1 LAGRLLLDAL
11 AMALQNAKAMETDL
25 LSTRAIE
32 KVSRGRQFEDL
43 ATEHCKAKGYQ
54 ILHRNYRQG
63 RLEADI
69 VAKVGQLLIVV
80 EVRGR
85 TASTFRASKTIHPNK
100 LRRLGVLAQTL
111 ARRYRAPKIRL
122 ELLEIV
128 PVRRPLPSEPLATD
142 LAAHVFQNFR
152 LH

>member
-1 LAGRLLLDAL
+1 
-11 AMALQNAKAMETDL
+11 MALQNAKAMETDSL
-25 LSTRAIE
+25 FTRAIE

-43 ATEHCKAKGYQ
+43 AIDYCKAKGYQ
-54 ILHRNYRQG
+54 IVHRNYRQG

-69 VAKVGQLLIVV
+69 IAKVGDLLIVV

-85 TASTFRASKTIHPNK
+85 TTATFRASKTIHPNK
-100 LRRLGVLAQTL
+100 LRRLRALAQML

-122 ELLEIV
+122 ELLEII
-128 PVRRPLPSEPLATD
+128 PVRPPLRSEPLAND
-142 LAAHVFQNFR
+142 LAAHVFQTFR

>member
-1 LAGRLLLDAL
+1 LAV
-11 AMALQNAKAMETDL
+11 ALQNAKGMETHL
-25 LSTRAIE
+25 PSGRMIE

-43 ATEHCKAKGYQ
+43 ATDYCKAKGYR

-69 VAKVGQLLIVV
+69 VAKAEQSLVVV

-85 TASTFRASKTIHPNK
+85 TTTTFRASKTIHPNK
-100 LRRLGVLAQTL
+100 LRRLGVLAQML
-111 ARRYRAPKIRL
+111 ARRYRAPTIRL
-122 ELLEIV
+122 ELLEVI
-128 PVRRPLPSEPLATD
+128 PVRTPAASEPLATD
-142 LAAHVFQNFR
+142 LAAHVFRTYR